1 MERISSPL
9 AEFVKVLYTSQ
20 VLITVKAVPT
30 KKASVQCVAK
40 RSWIPKTTNRLLS
53 RCSGELWLSMVVLST
68 LTFQGIMRMVRRTK

>member
-30 KKASVQCVAK
+30 KKVCFFNLIFLVS
-40 RSWIPKTTNRLLS
+40 SDLLHLLLPWITP
-53 RCSGELWLSMVVLST
+53 
-68 LTFQGIMRMVRRTK
+68 

>member
-53 RCSGELWLSMVVLST
+53 RCSDELWLSMVVLST
-68 LTFQGIMRMVRRTK
+68 LTFQGIMWMVRLTK